1 MQKLLSL
8 MLALVFMFSCFPAF
22 CEEDPSDRRGGVT
35 VFDVPALDEDVQ
47 PTAPINNGE
56 NAPQVNQE
64 APAQTPSA
72 SGSFE
77 DILEIENQDDV
88 IVYDPVEEYLYNG
101 DEITEALD
109 MLDGIRNILLLGVDS
124 RTGKIEGRTDT
135 MILLTVDIENKVIKL
150 TSFLRDLYVEIP
162 GYKNNRLNSAYVFG
176 GFPLLQKTFEKNFG
190 VKPDAYVAVNLS
202 GLAQIID
209 ELGGVYVDVDAKKI
223 DRINAVI
230 YWYNK
235 QVLNLNNLTNGY
247 ITKGGYQ
254 KLSGKQAEAWARYR
268 YSESDYQRSQR
279 QRQLISIIFD
289 EIKTMS
295 VKELISFALENA
307 KLIETNLTISEIVSL
322 APAVLAMGDA
332 EIQEFR
338 IPIDNGSTSQK
349 ISGMSVLVPDR
360 KKNANALKEFLTGQ

>member
-1 MQKLLSL
+1 MKRLISL
-8 MLALVFMFSCFPAF
+8 FLALVMLLLSVPVYA
-22 CEEDPSDRRGGVT
+22 EEAAPTRGGVT
-35 VFDVPALDEDVQ
+35 IYDIPIEDDNFE
-47 PTAPINNGE
+47 TAPINGE
-56 NAPQVNQE
+56 KSESAEE
-64 APAQTPSA
+64 ASSGTPEGEDE
-72 SGSFE
+72 GSIKE
-77 DILEIENQDDV
+77 ILEESEDDL
-88 IVYDPVEEYLYNG
+88 IVYDPVEEYHSHG

-109 MLDGIRNILLLGVDS
+109 MLDGMKNILLLGVDS

-135 MILLTVDIENKVIKL
+135 MILLTVDIKGQVIKL

-176 GFPLLQKTFEKNFG
+176 GWPLLQKTFEKNFG

-209 ELGGVYVDVDAKKI
+209 ALGGVYVDVDAKKI

-235 QVLNLNNLTNGY
+235 QVLNLTNLSHGY
-247 ITKGGYQ
+247 LTKGGYQ
-254 KLSGKQAEAWARYR
+254 KLTGKQAEAWARYR
-268 YSESDYQRSQR
+268 YSESDYQRSAR

-289 EIKTMS
+289 EVKKMS
-295 VKELISFALENA
+295 LKELISFAMKNA
-307 KLIETNLTISEIVSL
+307 NLIETNLTITDIISL
-322 APAVLAMGDA
+322 APAVLALQDA
-332 EIQEFR
+332 EIKEFR

-360 KKNANALKEFLTGQ
+360 KKNANALKEFLLGD

>member
-1 MQKLLSL
+1 MYVKKFTAFF
-8 MLALVFMFSCFPAF
+8 LALIMMLSPLCAYS
-22 CEEDPSDRRGGVT
+22 EEESGRRGGVT
-35 VFDVPALDEDVQ
+35 IYDIPIEEDDFS
-47 PTAPINNGE
+47 TAGIN
-56 NAPQVNQE
+56 
-64 APAQTPSA
+64 TA
-72 SGSFE
+72 SGESNAEITPAEEKNEEETFE
-77 DILEIENQDDV
+77 DILTEENPDDA

-124 RTGKIEGRTDT
+124 RSGKIEGRTDT

-162 GYKNNRLNSAYVFG
+162 GYKNNRMNSAFVFG

-190 VKPDAYVAVNLS
+190 VKPDAYIAVNLS
-202 GLAQIID
+202 GLTKIID
-209 ELGGVYVDVDAKKI
+209 ALGGVYVDVDAKKI
-223 DRINAVI
+223 PRINAVI

-235 QVLNLNNLTNGY
+235 QVLNLTNLTNGY

-254 KLSGKQAEAWARYR
+254 KLTGKQAEAWARYR
-268 YSESDYQRSQR
+268 YSESDYQRSAR
-279 QRQLISIIFD
+279 QRQLISLIFD
-289 EIKTMS
+289 E
-295 VKELISFALENA
+295 VKEMSLKELVSFALENA
-307 KLIETNLTISEIVSL
+307 SLIQTNLTINEILSL

-332 EIQEFR
+332 EIKEFR

-360 KKNANALKEFLTGQ
+360 KKNANALKEFLLGD

>member
-1 MQKLLSL
+1 MKRLLSL
-8 MLALVFMFSCFPAF
+8 FLALAMLLLSVQVFAEGEQPA
-22 CEEDPSDRRGGVT
+22 RGGVT
-35 VFDVPALDEDVQ
+35 VFDIPIEDDNFE
-47 PTAPINNGE
+47 TAPINGE
-56 NAPQVNQE
+56 KSESAE
-64 APAQTPSA
+64 ESSSGTPEGEDE
-72 SGSFE
+72 GSIKE
-77 DILEIENQDDV
+77 ILEESEDDL

-109 MLDGIRNILLLGVDS
+109 MLDGMKNILLLGVDS

-135 MILLTVDIENKVIKL
+135 MILLTVDIKGQVIKL

-176 GFPLLQKTFEKNFG
+176 GWPLLQKTFEKNFG

-209 ELGGVYVDVDAKKI
+209 ALGGVYVDVDAKKI

-235 QVLNLNNLTNGY
+235 QVLNLTNLSHGY

-254 KLSGKQAEAWARYR
+254 KLTGKQAEAWARYR
-268 YSESDYQRSQR
+268 YSESDYQRSAR

-289 EIKTMS
+289 EVKKMS
-295 VKELISFALENA
+295 VKELISFAMKNA
-307 KLIETNLTISEIVSL
+307 NLVETNLTITDILSL
-322 APAVLAMGDA
+322 APAVLALQDA
-332 EIQEFR
+332 EIKEFR

-360 KKNANALKEFLTGQ
+360 KKNANALKEFLLGD

>member
-1 MQKLLSL
+1 MKRWVSL
-8 MLALVFMFSCFPAF
+8 FLILAMALVSLCVHAEEARPQRGEVIIYDIQI
-22 CEEDPSDRRGGVT
+22 EEDD
-35 VFDVPALDEDVQ
+35 FD
-47 PTAPINNGE
+47 TAAIN
-56 NAPQVNQE
+56 
-64 APAQTPSA
+64 SA
-72 SGSFE
+72 SGDAATETAPVVTPAPQKEETFE
-77 DILEIENQDDV
+77 DILKQENQDDL
-88 IVYDPVEEYLYNG
+88 IVYDPVEEYLYDG
-101 DEITEALD
+101 DEITEAFD
-109 MLDGIRNILLLGVDS
+109 MLDSYRNILLLGVDS

-135 MILLTVDIENKVIKL
+135 MILLTVDIEGKVIKL

-162 GYKNNRLNSAYVFG
+162 GYKNNRLNAAYVFG

-209 ELGGVYVDVDAKKI
+209 ALGGVYVDVDPAKI

-235 QVLNLNNLTNGY
+235 QVLNLTNLQHGY

-254 KLSGKQAEAWARYR
+254 LLTGKQAEAWARYR
-268 YSESDYQRSQR
+268 YSESDYQRSAR

-289 EIKTMS
+289 EIKKMS
-295 VKELISFALENA
+295 LKDLVSFALSNA
-307 KLIETNLTISEIVSL
+307 SLIETNLSISEILAL
-322 APAVLAMGDA
+322 APAVLAMHDA

-338 IPIDNGSTSQK
+338 IPIDNGSTSQT

-360 KKNANALKEFLTGQ
+360 QKNANALKEFLLGD

>member
-1 MQKLLSL
+1 MKRFISL
-8 MLALVFMFSCFPAF
+8 FLALVLVFLSVPVFA
-22 CEEDPSDRRGGVT
+22 EETAPSRGGVT
-35 VFDVPALDEDVQ
+35 IFNTPIEEDNFE
-47 PTAPINNGE
+47 TAPINGAKNE
-56 NAPQVNQE
+56 NE
-64 APAQTPSA
+64 AESDPVTPEKKNE
-72 SGSFE
+72 GSLE
-77 DILEIENQDDV
+77 EILAEENPDDL

-109 MLDGIRNILLLGVDS
+109 MLDGMKNILLLGVDS

-135 MILLTVDIENKVIKL
+135 MILLTVDIKGQVIKL

-176 GFPLLQKTFEKNFG
+176 GWPLLQKTFEKNFG

-202 GLAQIID
+202 GLTKIID
-209 ELGGVYVDVDAKKI
+209 ALGGVYVDVDAKKI

-235 QVLNLNNLTNGY
+235 QVLNLTNLNHGY

-254 KLSGKQAEAWARYR
+254 KLTGKQAEAWARYR
-268 YSESDYQRSQR
+268 YSESDYQRSAR

-289 EIKTMS
+289 EIKKMNL
-295 VKELISFALENA
+295 KELVSFALNHA
-307 KLIETNLTISEIVSL
+307 DLIETNLTITEIVSL
-322 APAVLAMGDA
+322 APAVLALGEA

-360 KKNANALKEFLTGQ
+360 KKNANALKEFLLGE